1 MNIVV
6 TIALRARAT
15 VRRGRGSAP
24 RRLPL
29 HRRHQRDPAPS
40 APESAHA
47 QGKLSPVTMNI
58 VVTIAL
64 RARATVRR
72 GRGSA
77 PRRLPLHRRH
87 QRDPAPSAPESAH
100 AQGKLSPVTMN
111 IVVTIALRAR
121 ATVRRGRGSAPRRLP
136 LHRRHQRDP
145 APSAPESA
153 HAQGKLSPVTM
164 NIVVTIALR
173 ARATVRR
180 GRGSAPRRLPLHRR
194 HQRDPAP
201 SAPESAHA
209 QGKLS
214 PVTMN
219 IVVTIALRARATV
232 RRGRGSAPRRLPLH
246 RRHQRDPA
254 PSAPES
260 AHAQGKLSPVTMN
273 IVVTI
278 ALRARATVRRG
289 RGSAPR
295 RLPLHRRHQRD
306 PAPSAPESAHAQGKL
321 SPVTMNIV
329 VTIALRARATVRR
342 GRGSAPR
349 RLPLHRR
356 HQRDPAPSA
365 PESAHAQGKLS
376 PVTMNIVVTI
386 ALRARAT
393 VRRGRGSAPRRLPL
407 HRRHQRDP
415 APSAPESAH
424 AQGKLS
430 PVTMNIVVTIALRA
444 RATVRRGRGSAPRR
458 LPLHRRHQRD
468 PAPSAPES
476 AHAQGK
482 LSPVT
487 MNIVVTIA
495 LRARATVR
503 RGRGSAPRRLPLH
516 RRHQRDPAPSAP
528 ESAHAQGK
536 LSPVTMNIVV
546 TIALRARATVRRGRG
561 SAPRRLPLHRRH
573 QRDPAPS
580 APESAHAQGK
590 LSPVTMNIVVTIA
603 LRARATVRRGRGSAP
618 RRLPLHRRHQRDP
631 APSAP
636 ESAHAQG
643 KLSPVTM
650 NIVVTIALRARA
662 TVRRGRGSAPRR
674 LPLHRRHQR
683 DPAPSAPES
692 AHAQGKLSPVTMN
705 IVVTIALRARATVRR
720 GRGSAPRRLPLHR
733 RHQRDPAPSAP
744 ESAHAQGKL
753 SPVTMNIVVTI
764 ALRAR
769 ATVRRGRGSAPRRLP
784 LHRRHQRDPAPSAPE
799 SAHAQ
804 GKLSPVTMNIVVT
817 IALRARA
824 TVRRGRGSAPR
835 RLPLHRRHQ
844 RDPAP
849 SAPESAHAQGKL
861 SPVTMNI
868 VVTIA
873 LRARATVRRGR
884 GSAPRRLPL
893 HRRHQRDPAPSAPES
908 AHAQG
913 KLSPVT
919 MNIVVTIALR
929 ARATVR
935 RGRGSAPRRLPLHRR
950 HQRDPAPSAPESA
963 HAQGKLS
970 PVTMNIVVTIALRAR
985 ATVRRGRGSAP
996 RRLPLHRRHQRDPA
1010 PSAPES
1016 AHAQGKLSPVTMNI
1030 VVTIAKCSRTVPF
1043 VLERLRDEDD
1053 EERSLR
1059 VRRVVEEI
1067 LIPGWL
1073 STFQGNIV
1081 DLLKAIRLDNAHD
1094 AKDSQYVAGKLLES
1108 LFKRLPIS
1116 ELLEWLPTDRT
1127 LRLIPA
1133 EKLNKETAW
1142 YWRHLAEHLQKI
1154 EDDET
1159 LETILPEL
1167 VVLTGYIRAIVE
1179 SPCPS
1184 ETEDPVGFSTRQY
1197 VLHELGTMLRVY
1209 DATDP
1214 AGRGALQ
1221 ALITDVLTGDYGH
1234 LNSDVLRAFVSA
1246 LELVVPD
1253 VSGRMEVVNG
1263 VIQSLRDPPEPEL
1276 PSPPPPPPQVD
1287 CTEAKLQR
1295 ARLRVSLNVAIEA
1308 QEEAVREQ
1316 NYALAAE
1323 CKAKVADIQ
1332 KKLDELSIQPAAPA
1346 PAPAPVPAIKEKLSD
1361 AATLTKC
1368 LTILN
1373 SALDTPQLKTVTPIM
1388 QMIFNEL
1395 EVDIFQNPEIIETA
1409 LETVA
1414 LYGMLDK
1421 EFAKENKA
1429 FFFANLIDTSNER
1442 TVSTVLR
1449 CIVDLLCVHG
1459 ARLFEDE
1466 AGPED
1471 TTVNTTKNTTKK
1483 HSTFHSVI
1491 DDDGSISESAISMSP
1506 THSTVIELL
1515 LKIMDSTCAAY
1526 RLIIVEGL
1534 CRLLHLGHLES
1545 PAILSR
1551 LLLLWF
1557 NPATVDEDML
1567 RQTIGVFFQT
1577 FPTTV
1582 DGAQD
1587 QIQKATLPTLRALAN
1602 APSSSPLAEIDQEA
1616 VVRFIVSLT
1625 RVNHEVADS
1634 QGGMALVLCQYIVR
1648 RPTAPEVGLACRVL
1662 ALLSCPRDAHLAHE
1676 LAHMLRDLC
1685 LKLPDKQSCRNL
1697 TRYLGALEAAERA
1710 SLNKMSHTGI
1720 TEGATMQEDSL
1731 APLGRTTSSL
1741 PQPIARSTHV
1751 VVNETVEEEP
1761 EIDETSP
1768 TDGISRIS
1776 EAQPQAE
1783 SSRAVRESSETDTV
1797 PTADPSDIQS
1807 DSSSGVSPVKKAKVT
1822 KGKKKKLSMTRQPS
1836 GSDSSKQAKETTGKS
1851 KKEAKE
1857 ESEKGVK
1864 RSRSQRSLVDVERAK
1879 AKAEEKAAKQ
1889 KPSKEKPTES
1899 KTKKPAS
1906 QSPKKPASQSP
1917 KKPVS
1922 QSPKKT
1928 TSAEEFSSP
1937 PSDLDVSNV
1946 TVRRSTRS
1954 LQSGSSTE
1962 SNESAKGKGK
1972 GKGKKGPTKE
1982 KPAPSKPVPSVRTT
1996 RSSAGSR
2003 RSSAGSARSVL
2014 DDSDDT
2020 MLHTIVYEQ
2029 EFVQSVLNDS
2039 DDQAETRRDS
2049 KANVT
2054 IPETPDASEESEP
2067 EPEVPKKGKRN
2078 GKKK

>member
-1 MNIVV
+1 MPPTDAEVLQPVSAPKPNPRNNPTMFKIFQNVQYNVV
-6 TIALRARAT
+6 QHKKYVKEMIKLYKKLDEDSFRESFKNALHYLFTFGDTSANVDRVVQFVATFCISLDDEEEFLLFIFDIIFDCQCVSGQSVRYRASQLLAAVLSALGDDASLDDDLCDKLLASQMQRLQDTRGAVRCRAALALQRLQNPMEQDDEVT
-15 VRRGRGSAP
+15 RAYRFHMSCDPSSSVRRA
-24 RRLPL
+24 
-29 HRRHQRDPAPS
+29 
-40 APESAHA
+40 
-47 QGKLSPVTMNI
+47 I
-58 VVTIAL
+58 VM
-64 RARATVRR
+64 
-72 GRGSA
+72 S
-77 PRRLPLHRRH
+77 
-87 QRDPAPSAPESAH
+87 
-100 AQGKLSPVTMN
+100 
-111 IVVTIALRAR
+111 
-121 ATVRRGRGSAPRRLP
+121 
-136 LHRRHQRDP
+136 
-145 APSAPESA
+145 
-153 HAQGKLSPVTM
+153 
-164 NIVVTIALR
+164 
-173 ARATVRR
+173 
-180 GRGSAPRRLPLHRR
+180 
-194 HQRDPAP
+194 
-201 SAPESAHA
+201 
-209 QGKLS
+209 
-214 PVTMN
+214 
-219 IVVTIALRARATV
+219 
-232 RRGRGSAPRRLPLH
+232 
-246 RRHQRDPA
+246 
-254 PSAPES
+254 
-260 AHAQGKLSPVTMN
+260 
-273 IVVTI
+273 
-278 ALRARATVRRG
+278 
-289 RGSAPR
+289 
-295 RLPLHRRHQRD
+295 
-306 PAPSAPESAHAQGKL
+306 
-321 SPVTMNIV
+321 
-329 VTIALRARATVRR
+329 
-342 GRGSAPR
+342 
-349 RLPLHRR
+349 
-356 HQRDPAPSA
+356 
-365 PESAHAQGKLS
+365 
-376 PVTMNIVVTI
+376 
-386 ALRARAT
+386 
-393 VRRGRGSAPRRLPL
+393 
-407 HRRHQRDP
+407 
-415 APSAPESAH
+415 
-424 AQGKLS
+424 
-430 PVTMNIVVTIALRA
+430 
-444 RATVRRGRGSAPRR
+444 
-458 LPLHRRHQRD
+458 
-468 PAPSAPES
+468 
-476 AHAQGK
+476 
-482 LSPVT
+482 
-487 MNIVVTIA
+487 
-495 LRARATVR
+495 
-503 RGRGSAPRRLPLH
+503 
-516 RRHQRDPAPSAP
+516 
-528 ESAHAQGK
+528 
-536 LSPVTMNIVV
+536 
-546 TIALRARATVRRGRG
+546 
-561 SAPRRLPLHRRH
+561 
-573 QRDPAPS
+573 
-580 APESAHAQGK
+580 
-590 LSPVTMNIVVTIA
+590 
-603 LRARATVRRGRGSAP
+603 
-618 RRLPLHRRHQRDP
+618 
-631 APSAP
+631 
-636 ESAHAQG
+636 
-643 KLSPVTM
+643 
-650 NIVVTIALRARA
+650 
-662 TVRRGRGSAPRR
+662 
-674 LPLHRRHQR
+674 
-683 DPAPSAPES
+683 
-692 AHAQGKLSPVTMN
+692 
-705 IVVTIALRARATVRR
+705 
-720 GRGSAPRRLPLHR
+720 
-733 RHQRDPAPSAP
+733 
-744 ESAHAQGKL
+744 
-753 SPVTMNIVVTI
+753 
-764 ALRAR
+764 
-769 ATVRRGRGSAPRRLP
+769 
-784 LHRRHQRDPAPSAPE
+784 
-799 SAHAQ
+799 
-804 GKLSPVTMNIVVT
+804 
-817 IALRARA
+817 
-824 TVRRGRGSAPR
+824 
-835 RLPLHRRHQ
+835 
-844 RDPAP
+844 
-849 SAPESAHAQGKL
+849 
-861 SPVTMNI
+861 
-868 VVTIA
+868 
-873 LRARATVRRGR
+873 
-884 GSAPRRLPL
+884 
-893 HRRHQRDPAPSAPES
+893 
-908 AHAQG
+908 
-913 KLSPVT
+913 
-919 MNIVVTIALR
+919 
-929 ARATVR
+929 
-935 RGRGSAPRRLPLHRR
+935 
-950 HQRDPAPSAPESA
+950 
-963 HAQGKLS
+963 
-970 PVTMNIVVTIALRAR
+970 
-985 ATVRRGRGSAP
+985 
-996 RRLPLHRRHQRDPA
+996 
-1010 PSAPES
+1010 
-1016 AHAQGKLSPVTMNI
+1016 
-1030 VVTIAKCSRTVPF
+1030 IAKCSRNVPF
-1043 VLERLRDEDD
+1043 VLERLCDVDEAVRRAAFLYIAAINVTQLRVRQRVLTLKVGLT
-1053 EERSLR
+1053 ERSLR

-1133 EKLNKETAW
+1133 DKLNKETAW

-1154 EDDET
+1154 DDDET
-1159 LETILPEL
+1159 LETILPDL

-1253 VSGRMEVVNG
+1253 VSGRMEVING
-1263 VIQSLRDPPEPEL
+1263 VIQSLRDAPEPDL

-1308 QEEAVREQ
+1308 QEEAVRDQ

-1346 PAPAPVPAIKEKLSD
+1346 PAPAPIPAIKEKVSD

-1373 SALDTPQLKTVTPIM
+1373 CALDTPQLKTVTPIM

-1414 LYGMLDK
+1414 LFGMLDK

-1466 AGPED
+1466 TNQED
-1471 TTVNTTKNTTKK
+1471 TTVNSTKK
-1483 HSTFHSVI
+1483 RSTFHSVI

-1506 THSTVIELL
+1506 AHSTVIELL

-1602 APSSSPLAEIDQEA
+1602 APSSSPIAEIDQEA

-1625 RVNHEVADS
+1625 RVNHELADS

-1648 RPTAPEVGLACRVL
+1648 RPSAPEVGLACRVL

-1676 LAHMLRDLC
+1676 LAVMLRDLC

-1710 SLNKMSHTGI
+1710 SLNKMSHTGV

-1783 SSRAVRESSETDTV
+1783 SSRAVRDSSETETV
-1797 PTADPSDIQS
+1797 PPAEPSDIPS

-1822 KGKKKKLSMTRQPS
+1822 KGKKKKLSITRQTS
-1836 GSDSSKQAKETTGKS
+1836 GSDSSKPAKETTGKG

-1879 AKAEEKAAKQ
+1879 AKAEEKAAKE
-1889 KPSKEKPTES
+1889 KASKEKPIES
-1899 KTKKPAS
+1899 KSKKPAS
-1906 QSPKKPASQSP
+1906 QSPKKSASP
-1917 KKPVS
+1917 
-1922 QSPKKT
+1922 
-1928 TSAEEFSSP
+1928 EEFSSP

-1946 TVRRSTRS
+1946 TVRRSTRG
-1954 LQSGSSTE
+1954 LQSGSSTD
-1962 SNESAKGKGK
+1962 SNGSTKGK
-1972 GKGKKGPTKE
+1972 GKGKKGPSKE
-1982 KPAPSKPVPSVRTT
+1982 KPAASKPVQSVRST

-2003 RSSAGSARSVL
+2003 RSSAGSSRSVL

-2029 EFVQSVLNDS
+2029 DFVQSVLNDS
-2039 DDQAETRRDS
+2039 DDPSQTRRES